1 MFWSIKIGMIA
12 GTEIRVHV
20 TFYLFLA
27 WIGIAHYVG
36 GGIQAALDGMLFVIL
51 LFACV
56 VAHEFGH
63 IAAARRY
70 GIRTPTVTLLPIGG
84 VASLERIPERPREE
98 IVVALAG
105 PAVNVV
111 IAALL
116 ILLLGAT
123 VDPHALGQL
132 DNPATSLIT
141 RLAVSNIFLV
151 LFNLIPAFPMD
162 GGRVLRALLATRLGY
177 AEATRRAAMIGQ
189 GFAFL
194 LGFLGLFWS
203 PILIFIAIFVY
214 LAAGIESSMVSLR
227 DAVRGHPV
235 ADAMISRFETLHP
248 DATIDD
254 AASLLLA
261 TTQREFP
268 VIDGH
273 RRPLGVLTADEL
285 LRGLREKG
293 AAAPIAD
300 VMRKDLKRVHVRS
313 PLEEAMKLVQVGDTA
328 IAVVDDAD
336 RLVGLLTAE
345 NLGEL
350 ILLAQAR
357 GERSGAGWRAGPAK
371 G

>member
-1 MFWSIKIGMIA
+1 MFWSSKIGTIA

-27 WIGIAHYVG
+27 WIGIAHYVAG
-36 GGIQAALDGMLFVIL
+36 GARAAADGILFIVL

-98 IVVALAG
+98 LVVALAG

-111 IAALL
+111 IAAVL
-116 ILLLGAT
+116 ILILGAT
-123 VDPHALGQL
+123 VDPAALARL
-132 DNPATSLIT
+132 DDPAASLIA
-141 RLAVSNIFLV
+141 RLAAANVFLV

-189 GFAFL
+189 GLAFA
-194 LGFLGLFWS
+194 LGFLGLFVS
-203 PILIFIAIFVY
+203 PMLVFVAIFVY
-214 LAAGIESSMVSLR
+214 LAASAESAMVGLR
-227 DAVRGHPV
+227 DATRGQPV
-235 ADAMISRFETLHP
+235 ADAMVSRFETLGP
-248 DATIDD
+248 EATIDQ
-254 AASLLLA
+254 AAALLLA

-268 VIDGH
+268 VVDGQ
-273 RRPLGVLTADEL
+273 RRPLGVLTADDL

-293 AAAPIAD
+293 PAAPVGS
-300 VMRKDLKRVHVRS
+300 VMRTDLPRAHARS
-313 PLEEAMKLVQVGDTA
+313 PLDEAMKLVQAGTA
-328 IAVVDDAD
+328 PAVAVVDGED

-345 NLGEL
+345 NLGEMML
-350 ILLAQAR
+350 IAQAR
-357 GERSGAGWRAGPAK
+357 GAWGPPPARPVSV
-371 G
+371 